1 MVVSN
6 EQTNVSSEVLQR
18 LIFSGI
24 SFDHDHQ
31 YRVSRIIFH
40 ACIMYSYKCWLYI
53 FLVYKN
59 FSGFIK
65 NKRIKKV
72 AK

>member
-1 MVVSN
+1 MPVSN

-31 YRVSRIIFH
+31 YGTPCPQELFSTPRYYILINIYFKIRIFI
-40 ACIMYSYKCWLYI
+40 KKI
-53 FLVYKN
+53 FLMHI
-59 FSGFIK
+59 F
-65 NKRIKKV
+65 
-72 AK
+72 A

>member
-1 MVVSN
+1 
-6 EQTNVSSEVLQR
+6 
-18 LIFSGI
+18 
-24 SFDHDHQ
+24 
-31 YRVSRIIFH
+31 
-40 ACIMYSYKCWLYI
+40 MYSYKCWLYI
-53 FLVYKN
+53 FIVYKN